1 MNDKYIN
8 YDQEELDRINDQ
20 AYAEQD
26 YLYMQVENLER
37 QIAEGITPVQVTTNL
52 INKIKADAIRE
63 AADIDWV
70 LVMNE
75 PAILRSDL
83 LELARTYDN
92 KLGN

>member
-83 LELARTYDN
+83 LELAHTYDN
-92 KLGN
+92 KIGN